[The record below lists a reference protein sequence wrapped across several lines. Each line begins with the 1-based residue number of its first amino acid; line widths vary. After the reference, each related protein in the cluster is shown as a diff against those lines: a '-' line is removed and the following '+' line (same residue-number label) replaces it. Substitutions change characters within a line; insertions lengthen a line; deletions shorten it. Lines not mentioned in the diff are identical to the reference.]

1 MPSNPFRA
9 FLLKCMP
16 LWVLTASF
24 CLIAA
29 TQARSSEPTLAFRA
43 VLPKDIIGHVTDAKG
58 DPLAGATVTVKGT
71 KRIVLTDANGDFN
84 LKGVDDASTLV
95 VTFAGY
101 TPQEVSVKG
110 ISGPLTVQFA
120 DQQNQLGEV
129 VVVGYGTRQ
138 KKDLTGAVAQVKA
151 TQFENEN
158 PRSVQDMLRGN
169 APGLDVS
176 LNAGP
181 KGGGSLLVR
190 GRGSLIASSSPLLVV
205 DGVIYQGSLDDVNP
219 NDIATIDILKDASS
233 AAVFGARSANGV
245 ILITTKRGKSGKP
258 QISVNANYNLNKI
271 AQYPRLLSPDEFINW
286 RTDVLWSMRGF
297 DSTSRPNIKYQFTN
311 PSKLPAGL
319 SVDQWK
325 ALTGATGDAV
335 DIWLNRLRLTTVEVK
350 NYKDGKVVDWEDI
363 MYNRQ
368 SKGQDYTVAISG
380 KKNELSYYTSL
391 GYLENEGLSVGEKY
405 KTFRARVNVEAEV
418 AKFLTFGMN
427 MQFADRDE
435 SPWNVTLGD
444 MIRTTPYGQLY
455 NDDGVTLRTSTND
468 DPGNNQNPFLNIT
481 YRKRLQKT
489 MNLFGSFYVKGKLP
503 FGFFYQTNF
512 TPRLDWYK
520 NYNHISSAHPLVG
533 VRGGVTVREDN
544 NQYQWQLDNIIGWAK
559 NFGKHSFEVTS
570 LINAEKYQSW
580 YQRVNAESFSP
591 NDNLGYNNIA
601 AARTVVITNDD
612 QYATADAL
620 MGRLNYNYSGKY
632 LLTVTGRRDG
642 YSAFGLENRRAFFP
656 SAALGW
662 VFTDEKFLT
671 GITRFIEYG
680 KLRVSYGEN
689 GNREIGRYAAL
700 ANLDAGSYE
709 YITPGGTRY
718 SVGRVQAANM
728 ANPKLRWERN
738 RSMNIG
744 VDFTIL
750 KGNLSGSI
758 DWYDRSTNDLLVNRT
773 LPVMTGFASVIA
785 NLGQVDN
792 RGFEVMLNSIN
803 MKRNNLSWRSNVTFW
818 TNQNKIVRLYGPVP
832 VIDATGKIT
841 GYVEKNDEANRWF
854 IGRQISDIY
863 DYKVAGVWQIADD
876 AKARSYGFTPGD
888 FRLEDLNNDG
898 KYTAIDDRTFV
909 GQTTPKFSFN
919 VRNEFTLF
927 RHWDVSFSLYGR
939 VGLVS
944 IFNEARNVDLFYD
957 RSQFYRRPYWTPT
970 NPINDYAKMMSAA
983 GGTVAFNVYR
993 NSSFVRLNNISVAYT
1008 VPKEVLDKYKFQ
1020 SIKLYINVQN
1030 GIVFSPWNYFD
1041 PENKGLTPTIVNFG
1055 LNTSL

>member
-1 MPSNPFRA
+1 MPRTHQGA
-9 FLLKCMP
+9 FPRKCLALLTLTIA
-16 LWVLTASF
+16 LWTWGAVPA
-24 CLIAA
+24 I
-29 TQARSSEPTLAFRA
+29 SSESPTTRYSAP
-43 VLPKDIIGHVTDAKG
+43 PKDVTGHVTDAKG

-71 KRIVLTDANGDFN
+71 KRVVLTDANGDFT
-84 LKGVDDASTLV
+84 LKGVDEGATLV
-95 VTFAGY
+95 VSFAGY
-101 TPQEVSVKG
+101 TAQEVSVKG
-110 ISGPLTVQFA
+110 VSGTLTVKFA

-129 VVVGYGTRQ
+129 VVVGYGTRT

-169 APGLDVS
+169 APGLDVG

-190 GRGSLIASSSPLLVV
+190 GRGSLIASTSPLLVV

-271 AQYPRLLSPDEFINW
+271 SQYPRLLSPTEFINW

-297 DSTSRPNIKYQFTN
+297 DSTSRPNIKYQFTD

-319 SVDQWK
+319 SVDDWK
-325 ALTGATGDAV
+325 ALTGATGDPV

-350 NYKDGKVVDWEDI
+350 NYKAGNTVDWEDQ

-435 SPWNVTLGD
+435 SPYNVTLGD
-444 MIRTTPYGQLY
+444 MIRTTPYGQIY
-455 NDDGVTLRTSTND
+455 ADDGVTLRPSTND
-468 DPGNNQNPFLNIT
+468 DPGNNANPFLDIT
-481 YRKRLQKT
+481 YRRRLQKT
-489 MNLFGSFYVKGKLP
+489 MNLFGSLYLKGKLP

-520 NYNHISSAHPLVG
+520 NYNHISAAHPLVG
-533 VRGGVTVREDN
+533 VRGGITVREDN
-544 NQYQWQLDNIIGWAK
+544 NQFQWQLDNIVGWAK

-570 LINAEKYQSW
+570 LINAEKYQNW

-601 AARTVVITNDD
+601 AARTIVVTNDD

-620 MGRLNYNYSGKY
+620 MGRLNYNYAGKY

-662 VFTDEKFLT
+662 VFTDEKFLK

-680 KLRVSYGEN
+680 KFRVSYGEN

-700 ANLDAGSYE
+700 ANLSAGSYE
-709 YITPGGTRY
+709 FITSGGTRY

-728 ANPKLRWERN
+728 ANPKLKWERN

-773 LPVMTGFASVIA
+773 LPVMTGFTSVIA

-792 RGFEVMLNSIN
+792 RGFEVMLNSTN
-803 MKRNNLSWRSNVTFW
+803 MKRNNFSWRSNVSFW

-832 VIDATGKIT
+832 VTDATGKIT
-841 GYVEKNDEANRWF
+841 GYVEKDDQANGWF
-854 IGRQISDIY
+854 IGKQISDIY
-863 DYKVAGVWQIADD
+863 NYKVAGVWQIADD

-898 KYTAIDDRTFV
+898 KYTATDDRTFV

-927 RHWDVSFSLYGR
+927 RNWDVSFALYGR
-939 VGLVS
+939 VGQVS
-944 IFNEARNVDLFYD
+944 IFNEAKNVDLFYD

-983 GGTVAFNVYR
+983 GGSVAFDVYR

-1020 SIKLYINVQN
+1020 SLKLYINVQN
-1030 GIVFSPWNYFD
+1030 GMVFSPWTYFD